1 MTPATRGGMQPP
13 GSLHPR
19 TRPPPPQRAAVA
31 SAALPRMHVCVA
43 GRLWPTAYCTP
54 PTLSNHLSGW
64 SDHAITCQAGAITP
78 SPVKLDRDHTGSPH
92 RAITL
97 DHLIEQSHWITS
109 SSNHTGS
116 PVRLQRWHADGSADD
131 HDGATGAPQ
140 PRWATRVDEGT
151 THGRPEPRVFII
163 KTISISSLF
172 NQHPQTLHPVKMRI
186 RSLTPA
192 PCGSCWAA

>member
-64 SDHAITCQAGAITP
+64 SDHAITCQAG
-78 SPVKLDRDHTGSPH
+78 SR
-92 RAITL
+92 
-97 DHLIEQSHWITS
+97 SHWITS